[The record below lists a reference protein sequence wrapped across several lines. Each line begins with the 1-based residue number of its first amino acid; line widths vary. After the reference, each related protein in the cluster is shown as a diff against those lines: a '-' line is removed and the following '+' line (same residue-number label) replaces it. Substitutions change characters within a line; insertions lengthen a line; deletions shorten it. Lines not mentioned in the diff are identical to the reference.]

1 MVTGVAGVAGLW
13 NVCDDRRMMETILQ
27 HGFGVRNPLY
37 FGPDY
42 GHLPARIP
50 LYAQKSLEIDDH
62 FQTTT
67 NIECPGFVLLVAI
80 MC

>member
-1 MVTGVAGVAGLW
+1 MVTGVAGVADLW
-13 NVCDDRRMMETILQ
+13 NVFDDRRMMDTILQ
-27 HGFGVRNPLY
+27 HGYGVRNPLH

-42 GHLPARIP
+42 GRLPGRIP
-50 LYAQKSLEIDDH
+50 LYAHKSLEIDDH

-67 NIECPGFVLLVAI
+67 NIECTGFVLLVAI